1 MFAAWLGSLCM
12 SCASFFGPLS
22 AKLCDRFG
30 SRVVSISGALTCIT
44 SLLAS
49 SQVPRLWMLYI
60 TYSCLFGFGASC
72 IHTAIFLVVS
82 ASFLKRRSLATGT
95 LVAGHAAGIMIVSP
109 LLQALLSRLGW
120 RGTFLLWAGV
130 VSPICVFGCVF
141 KNYVQNEL
149 RNEEG
154 IKRERRGGDSQTFSI
169 WRHPPFLVYATSTA
183 VLYLGHHIPQLHM
196 VR

>member
-1 MFAAWLGSLCM
+1 MCM

-30 SRVVSISGALTCIT
+30 SRAVSISGALTCII
-44 SLLAS
+44 SLLS
-49 SQVPRLWMLYI
+49 SSRVTRLWMLYI

-72 IHTAIFLVVS
+72 IHTAIFLAVL
-82 ASFLKRRSLATGT
+82 ASFLKKRSLATGT

-120 RGTFLLWAGV
+120 RRTFLLWAGV
-130 VSPICVFGCVF
+130 VSPICVFGFVF
-141 KNYVQNEL
+141 KNNVQNEL
-149 RNEEG
+149 QNEEG
-154 IKRERRGGDSQTFSI
+154 IKRERRDGHSKAFSI
-169 WRHPPFLVYATSTA
+169 WRHPPFLVFATSTA

>member
-1 MFAAWLGSLCM
+1 MFTAWVGSLCM

-22 AKLCDRFG
+22 AKLCDLFG
-30 SRVVSISGALTCIT
+30 SRAVSIGGALTCVT

-49 SQVPRLWMLYI
+49 SQVSRLWMLYM

-82 ASFLKRRSLATGT
+82 ASFLRRRSLATGT

-109 LLQALLSRLGW
+109 LLQVLLERFGW
-120 RGTFLLWAGV
+120 RRTFLVWAGV
-130 VSPICVFGCVF
+130 VSSICVFGCMF
-141 KNYVQNEL
+141 KSNVQNEL
-149 RNEEG
+149 RNGEAT
-154 IKRERRGGDSQTFSI
+154 KREQGDIHSQSFSI